1 MGVNMRG
8 LIFGKTLESAEYRM
22 EKLIQ
27 DYELYWSIVPEKI
40 RKCRNEF
47 SVVFKNG
54 DYWQAVRFSEN
65 QRGRRANVLIL
76 DRNLNMNEIDLAKR
90 ALIEKPYGSV
100 TYYYY
105 EGKK

>member
-1 MGVNMRG
+1 MRG
-8 LIFGKTLESAEYRM
+8 LVFGATKISAEQRM
-22 EKLIQ
+22 EQLIQ
-27 DYELYWSIVPEKI
+27 DYKKYWNIEPEKI

-54 DYWQAVRFSEN
+54 DYWQALRFSEN

-76 DRNLNMNEIDLAKR
+76 DRNLNMNEIDLAKM